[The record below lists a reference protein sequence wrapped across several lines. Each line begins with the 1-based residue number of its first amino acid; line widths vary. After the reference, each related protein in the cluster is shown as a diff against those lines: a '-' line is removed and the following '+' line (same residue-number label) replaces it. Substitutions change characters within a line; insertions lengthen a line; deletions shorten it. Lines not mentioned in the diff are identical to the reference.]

1 MTSRDSRL
9 MSRTLPAG
17 LTVTARVPASSANL
31 GPGFDSLGMALGIYD
46 EIEVRSTDSGLT
58 IRVEGEG
65 ADDVPWGPSHLVVRA
80 IERGLESAG
89 VWADGLD
96 VVCRNVIPHSR
107 GLGSSAA
114 AVVGGLAAG
123 CALAAKLDPDLS
135 AGADRLVQLAS
146 EFEGHPDNAAA
157 SVLGGVVV
165 SWTETDRPADLGVD
179 SDVVALEALTAGSVV
194 PGDAV
199 SGGTIAEHPDRR
211 YRAVRLAAHP
221 ALHPVVLIPDER
233 SSTAHTRGL
242 LPETVPHG
250 DAAFNVSRAA
260 LAVVALTQ
268 RPDLLMPATADRLHQ
283 AQRAPALP
291 LTTAWITRLRAAG
304 IAATVSGAGP
314 TVLALGTEEFPSQLR
329 ELAAADGLR
338 VIEPGLAEGVR
349 VG

>member
-1 MTSRDSRL
+1 MGERIIDTAHTGAERQRGAAKSA
-9 MSRTLPAG
+9 TLPAG
-17 LTVTARVPASSANL
+17 LTVTVRVPASTANL

-46 EIEVRSTDSGLT
+46 EIDVRTTDSGLT

-80 IERGLESAG
+80 IERGLEAAG

-107 GLGSSAA
+107 GLGSSAS

-123 CALAAKLDPDLS
+123 CALAAKLDPAL
-135 AGADRLVQLAS
+135 ATPTEQLVQLAS

-157 SVLGGVVV
+157 SVLGGIVV
-165 SWTETDRPADLGVD
+165 SWTEAETERAADAGDEVD
-179 SDVVALEALTAGSVV
+179 PTTEYHGRV
-194 PGDAV
+194 
-199 SGGTIAEHPDRR
+199 
-211 YRAVRLAAHP
+211 YRAVRLDAHP
-221 ALHPVVLIPDER
+221 ALRPVVLIPEER

-242 LPETVPHG
+242 LPEVVPHG

-291 LTTAWITRLRAAG
+291 LTTAWIARLRAAG

-314 TVLALGTEEFPSQLR
+314 TILALSTSEFPAELR
-329 ELAAADGLR
+329 ELAAAEGLR
-338 VIEPGLAEGVR
+338 VVEPRLAEGVR
-349 VG
+349 AD

>member
-1 MTSRDSRL
+1 
-9 MSRTLPAG
+9 MSATLPVG
-17 LTVTARVPASSANL
+17 LTVTARVPASTANL

-46 EIEVRSTDSGLT
+46 EIEVRTTDSGLT

-80 IERGLESAG
+80 IERGLEAAG

-107 GLGSSAA
+107 GLGSSAS

-123 CALAAKLDPDLS
+123 CALAAKLDQELATS
-135 AGADRLVQLAS
+135 ADQLVQLAS

-157 SVLGGVVV
+157 SVLGGIVV
-165 SWTETDRPADLGVD
+165 SWTETDRVADLGPNGAA
-179 SDVVALEALTAGSVV
+179 VAEYHGRV
-194 PGDAV
+194 
-199 SGGTIAEHPDRR
+199 
-211 YRAVRLAAHP
+211 YRAVRLEPHP
-221 ALHPVVLIPDER
+221 ALHPVVLIPEER

-242 LPETVPHG
+242 LPEVVPHG

-283 AQRAPALP
+283 TQRAPALP
-291 LTTAWITRLRAAG
+291 LTTTWIARLRAAG

-314 TVLALGTEEFPSQLR
+314 TVLALGTSEFPAELR

-338 VIEPGLAEGVR
+338 VVEPGLAEGVL
-349 VG
+349 VD

>member
-1 MTSRDSRL
+1 MT
-9 MSRTLPAG
+9 RTLPAG
-17 LTVTARVPASSANL
+17 LSVTARVPASSANL

-46 EIEVRSTDSGLT
+46 EIEVRTTDSGLT

-80 IERGLESAG
+80 IERGLEAAG

-107 GLGSSAA
+107 GLGSSAS

-123 CALAAKLDPDLS
+123 CGLAAKLDPALAIGSDQ
-135 AGADRLVQLAS
+135 LVQLAS

-157 SVLGGVVV
+157 SVLGGIVV
-165 SWTETDRPADLGVD
+165 SWTETAADAA
-179 SDVVALEALTAGSVV
+179 SDGAVALDHGRV
-194 PGDAV
+194 
-199 SGGTIAEHPDRR
+199 
-211 YRAVRLAAHP
+211 YRAVRLDPHP
-221 ALHPVVLIPDER
+221 TLRPVVLIPEER

-242 LPETVPHG
+242 LPEVVPHG

-268 RPDLLMPATADRLHQ
+268 RTDLLLPATADRLHQ
-283 AQRAPALP
+283 TQRAPALP
-291 LTTAWITRLRAAG
+291 LTTEWIARLRAAG

-314 TVLALGTEEFPSQLR
+314 TVLALGTSEFPAELR
-329 ELAAADGLR
+329 QLAAIDGLR
-338 VIEPGLAEGVR
+338 VVEPGLAEGVQ
-349 VG
+349 VD

>member
-1 MTSRDSRL
+1 
-9 MSRTLPAG
+9 MSATLPAG
-17 LTVTARVPASSANL
+17 LTVTVRVPASTANL

-46 EIEVRSTDSGLT
+46 EIEVRTTDSGLT

-107 GLGSSAA
+107 GLGSSASA
-114 AVVGGLAAG
+114 AVGGLAAG
-123 CALAAKLDPDLS
+123 CALAAKLDPALATS
-135 AGADRLVQLAS
+135 ADRMVQLAA

-157 SVLGGVVV
+157 SVLGGIVV
-165 SWTETDRPADLGVD
+165 SWTESDRPAD
-179 SDVVALEALTAGSVV
+179 EAPATEYHGRV
-194 PGDAV
+194 
-199 SGGTIAEHPDRR
+199 
-211 YRAVRLAAHP
+211 YRAVRLDAHP
-221 ALHPVVLIPDER
+221 TLRPVVLIPEMR

-242 LPETVPHG
+242 LPDVVPHG

-268 RPDLLMPATADRLHQ
+268 RPDLLLPATADRLHQ

-291 LTTAWITRLRAAG
+291 LTTAWITRLRTAG

-314 TVLALGTEEFPSQLR
+314 TILALGTSEFPAELR

-338 VIEPGLAEGVR
+338 VVEPGIAEGVL
-349 VG
+349 VD

>member
-1 MTSRDSRL
+1 MNSRESQL
-9 MSRTLPAG
+9 ISRTLPAG
-17 LTVTARVPASSANL
+17 LAVTARVPASTANL

-46 EIEVRSTDSGLT
+46 EIEVRTTDSGLS

-80 IERGLESAG
+80 IERGLESVG

-107 GLGSSAA
+107 GLGSSAS

-123 CALAAKLDPDLS
+123 CALAAKFDPDL
-135 AGADRLVQLAS
+135 AVDADRLVQLAS

-157 SVLGGVVV
+157 SVLGGIVV
-165 SWTETDRPADLGVD
+165 SWTETAADL
-179 SDVVALEALTAGSVV
+179 VVGEFAAEPD
-194 PGDAV
+194 PGRV
-199 SGGTIAEHPDRR
+199 
-211 YRAVRLAAHP
+211 YRAVRLDPHP
-221 ALHPVVLIPDER
+221 SLHPIVLIPEVR

-242 LPETVPHG
+242 LPDTVSHG

-260 LAVVALTQ
+260 LAVVAMTQ
-268 RPDLLMPATADRLHQ
+268 RPDLLLPATCDRLHQ
-283 AQRAPALP
+283 TQRAPALP
-291 LTTAWITRLRAAG
+291 LTTAWIARLRAVG

-314 TVLALGTEEFPSQLR
+314 TILALGTSGFPAELR
-329 ELAAADGLR
+329 EIAARDGLR
-338 VIEPGLAEGVR
+338 VVEPGLAEGVL